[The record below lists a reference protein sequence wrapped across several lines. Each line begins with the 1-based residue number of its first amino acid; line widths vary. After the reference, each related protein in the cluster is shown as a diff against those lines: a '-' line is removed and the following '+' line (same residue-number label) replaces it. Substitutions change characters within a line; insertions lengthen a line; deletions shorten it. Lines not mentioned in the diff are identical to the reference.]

1 MKHVGQPRGALNAVN
16 GGRASP
22 AFGSCTC
29 APSDHSDAPSETDS
43 LAPDRTDGATI
54 TVLYIRENCVI
65 SPAIWRKLTPT
76 PKWPVS
82 DVVAKNV
89 ALTPPVKVRGVK
101 ESGSP
106 DWEIGTS
113 VGPTGCSAAAVLFI

>member
-1 MKHVGQPRGALNAVN
+1 MSG
-16 GGRASP
+16 SP
-22 AFGSCTC
+22 AAHLMPLMGA
-29 APSDHSDAPSETDS
+29 APLLHSD
-43 LAPDRTDGATI
+43 LALVPLLTTPTRLPRRIRLPLDRTDGATI